1 MLRMRRR
8 LGSVP
13 VRTPRHIASFC
24 GSDSTTAS
32 LPAGARPQASID
44 GYPRRALA
52 GIALEDPWSNDGMT
66 GWVALLRGIN
76 VGGRHRVPMGEL
88 RAVAERLAYRD
99 VATYVQSGN
108 LVFTAGDEAVG
119 IGTELQAALET
130 RFGFGIP
137 VVLRS
142 REEIERIAARH
153 PFEDRESD
161 PARLHVFFL
170 AGDPD
175 AGKVASWHPE
185 RFAPDEVRIQG
196 REVYAHLPNGMGRSK
211 LTVELGTPA
220 TARNWR
226 TVQAIRDLIA
236 SVDAG

>member
-1 MLRMRRR
+1 
-8 LGSVP
+8 
-13 VRTPRHIASFC
+13 
-24 GSDSTTAS
+24 
-32 LPAGARPQASID
+32 
-44 GYPRRALA
+44 
-52 GIALEDPWSNDGMT
+52 MT

-88 RAVAERLAYRD
+88 RAVAERLRYRD

-108 LVFTAGDEAVG
+108 LVFTAGDEAAV
-119 IGTELQAALET
+119 IGTELEAALET

-142 REEIERIAARH
+142 REEMERIAARH
-153 PFEDRESD
+153 PFEDRQEN
-161 PARLHVFFL
+161 PAKLHVFFL

-175 AGKVASWHPE
+175 PMKLERWHPE
-185 RFAPDEVRIQG
+185 RSAPDEVLVDG
-196 REVYAHLPNGMGRSK
+196 REVYVHFPNGMGRSK

-226 TVQAIRDLIA
+226 SVLAVRDLLRERT
-236 SVDAG
+236 G